1 MKALLINVEENT
13 VEYVEPES
21 LFDYYDLIHC
31 DLVDITNREIAGKRY
46 DIICDDCGLFR
57 ENVKISAIA
66 RDLSPVLVG
75 NLIISGEADE
85 DGDQTDLQPEDIDHI
100 LDNIHRV
107 RTRNYPKGYWM
118 LCNVN
123 D

>member
-1 MKALLINVEENT
+1 MKALLIDVQRDT
-13 VEYVEPES
+13 VEYVEPQG
-21 LFDYYDLIHC
+21 LADFYRLIDCDLI
-31 DLVDITNREIAGKRY
+31 DITCREINGKRY
-46 DIICDDCGLFR
+46 DIICDDCGLFK
-57 ENVKISAIA
+57 ENVKISAIT